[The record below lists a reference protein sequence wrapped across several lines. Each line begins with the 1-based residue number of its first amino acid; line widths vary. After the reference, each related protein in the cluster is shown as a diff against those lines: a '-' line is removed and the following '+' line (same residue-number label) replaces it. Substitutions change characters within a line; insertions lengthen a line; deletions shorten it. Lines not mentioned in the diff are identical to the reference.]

1 MPKKL
6 KTLERNEGK
15 APLLVPHPEEED
27 ENLRQLVSDS
37 CRADSGEHS
46 GFGSSQTGPSAN
58 MNPVAPTLSNISTT
72 ERSGA

>member
-27 ENLRQLVSDS
+27 CAFQTAISQILAEQTVAHSDS
-37 CRADSGEHS
+37 AFSLT
-46 GFGSSQTGPSAN
+46 GSSAR
-58 MNPVAPTLSNISTT
+58 MKVVAPTLESIYIT